1 MRPSY
6 AVAMRKVVT
15 SLFVAISTTTAA
27 AFAQMPAPRPAAA
40 PSPSASASATALAA
54 EIASAAPPS
63 IPPEL
68 EQKDPMLA
76 PVPRAKREVAT
87 WEEALG
93 LLKSRSTDLKTAY
106 DEVRRAEGLTRSALS
121 QLLLQV
127 NGTGAYTHQFITTT
141 ESSINTNTTPPSL
154 TSVTFPAPNTW
165 SGSITFQQP
174 LFNLPNYDE
183 WRIQKIGVDV
193 DKLAVGDL
201 KRTLALGVANS
212 IVGVVTAERVAEL
225 NRNGVRQAL
234 DTLELTKKKNLLGAA
249 TGLDVVRAA
258 QDVESARA
266 TLVTGDESLRQAR
279 EALGLAL
286 GIPEGVGVSSAI
298 NLAGLER
305 SALEV
310 CKASPSLDDRPDV
323 AEARLKLEVAKRNV
337 RNVWYQFMPVLNAQS
352 TAADSSTSTAISAT
366 QSWNIQAVLSVPIWD
381 GGNRYGLLKQT
392 RALEDEAI
400 QALEALKR
408 TASIQIEQAHRGVD
422 VADQS
427 RKVALSARDFAH
439 ELNRLT
445 QLAYLQGQGTSLDLV
460 VASAGMRQAD
470 INLALQEFALVKAR
484 ILDMLSLA
492 TCPW

>member
-27 AFAQMPAPRPAAA
+27 AFAQAPRPAGGPA
-40 PSPSASASATALAA
+40 PSPSASASAS
-54 EIASAAPPS
+54 ASAEAPT
-63 IPPEL
+63 IPPDL
-68 EQKDPMLA
+68 VQKDPMLA

-93 LLKSRSTDLKTAY
+93 LLKTRSTDLKTAY
-106 DEVRRAEGLTRSALS
+106 DEVMRAEGLSRSALS
-121 QLLLQV
+121 QLLPTI
-127 NGTGAYTHQFITTT
+127 NGSAGYLHNFIVTTT
-141 ESSINTNTTPPSL
+141 SQTIAGITITNTI
-154 TSVTFPAPNTW
+154 PAPNTQ
-165 SGSITFQQP
+165 SLGLSIQQP
-174 LFNLPNYDE
+174 LFNLPNYDQ
-183 WRIQKIGVDV
+183 WRIQKIGEDV
-193 DKLAVGDL
+193 NKLAVGDL
-201 KRTLALGVANS
+201 KRTLALGVANA

-234 DTLELTKKKNLLGAA
+234 DTLELTKRKNLLGAA

-286 GIPEGVGVSSAI
+286 GIPEGIGVSSAI
-298 NLAGLER
+298 NLGGLEK

-310 CKASPSLDDRPDV
+310 CKAAPSLDDRPDV

-337 RNVWYQFMPVLNAQS
+337 RNVWYQFLPTINA
-352 TAADSSTSTAISAT
+352 SSSAVDATTSNAITPTQTWNISA
-366 QSWNIQAVLSVPIWD
+366 VLTVPIWD
-381 GGNRYGLLKQT
+381 GGNRYGLLRQT

-470 INLALQEFALVKAR
+470 INLALQEFGLVKAR